1 MAPEFLFNGPE
12 DAPLTI
18 VLGHGAGAPM
28 DSPFMVAFAEGL
40 ATRGHRVARFEF
52 PYMVKRRETG
62 TKRPPDRAP
71 VLLETW
77 RDAIG
82 ALGGPGD
89 LIIGGKSMGGRIASM
104 ITGELETAGTPVRGL
119 ACLGYPFHAPGRPE
133 NVRTEHLAALQTP
146 SLFLQ
151 GTRDTLGSRQDVAG
165 YTLSPAI
172 TLHWLED
179 GDHGFKPRVKSG
191 LTEDGN
197 WSEAI
202 EALAA
207 FADGLS

>member
-12 DAPLTI
+12 GAPLTI

-40 ATRGHRVARFEF
+40 AERGHRVARFEF

-77 RDAIG
+77 REAIG